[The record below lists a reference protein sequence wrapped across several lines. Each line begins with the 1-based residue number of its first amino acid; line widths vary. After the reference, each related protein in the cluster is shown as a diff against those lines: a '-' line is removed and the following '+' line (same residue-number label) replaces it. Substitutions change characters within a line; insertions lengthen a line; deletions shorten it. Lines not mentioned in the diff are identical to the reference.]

1 MIVDDL
7 GPGGSF
13 GAALRERAI
22 AGGWDGVVA
31 LGSGSLPLA
40 TRADRAAFVAAAWG
54 APGTALANN
63 RYSADAIAIAGR
75 TVLRDLPDV
84 ASDNGLPRLLERA
97 GVAVRDLRERWRL
110 QVDLDSPLDAVLTNP
125 ARTFTAL
132 AAREIDV
139 VALRAALAGVAATSR
154 DPNEELLVSGRTSA
168 AGLTWLERHTASR
181 TRALVEERGFRTRR
195 AEQRP
200 VRSSLGLLLDRDGP
214 DGLGPRLTELGDA
227 ALVDTRVLLAHRF
240 GADERSV
247 AERRRPVRERSARP
261 GPGRRSMAPGADGVR
276 PRCANPD
283 PPRRPHARRPRAAPR
298 ARRTRMDLRRVPCR
312 RRTSHRTPSCCEAIR
327 DEIRRDGPMT
337 FARFMEMALYD
348 PARGY
353 YRSPDARPGRAGDFL
368 TAPEAH
374 PIFGW
379 TIARFARWRPCRSRI
394 AGPVHDPRARRG

>member
-1 MIVDDL
+1 MARVAAIIFHPPAAPGAGPLATVLAELRAGNAERHRAAFAALGADVVIVDDL

-13 GAALRERAI
+13 GATLRERAI

-40 TRADRAAFVAAAWG
+40 TRADRAAFVAAASG

-139 VALRAALAGVAATSR
+139 VALRAALAGVAATGR
-154 DPNEELLVSGRTSA
+154 DPDGELLVSGRTSA
-168 AGLTWLERHTASR
+168 AGLAWLERHTASR

-227 ALVDTRVLLAHRF
+227 ALVDTRVLLAHQF
-240 GADERSV
+240 GADERSWPSADDRFASDLLVPDRV
-247 AERRRPVRERSARP
+247 ADPWLRALTASARDAP
-261 GPGRRSMAPGADGVR
+261 IPILLGGHTLVGPG
-276 PRCANPD
+276 
-283 PPRRPHARRPRAAPR
+283 
-298 ARRTRMDLRRVPCR
+298 LRLVL
-312 RRTSHRTPSCCEAIR
+312 
-327 DEIRRDGPMT
+327 G
-337 FARFMEMALYD
+337 
-348 PARGY
+348 
-353 YRSPDARPGRAGDFL
+353 GRA
-368 TAPEAH
+368 
-374 PIFGW
+374 W
-379 TIARFARWRPCRSRI
+379 T
-394 AGPVHDPRARRG
+394 